1 VRQAFD
7 DDSISWVEQSEQLGT
22 GHAVQQV
29 MPYINDD
36 SISLVLYGDV
46 PLIRQSTLENLIVQA
61 QKSGVALLSVM
72 LDNPTGYGRISSA
85 PKPTTTNTCEQSACA
100 CISTCSSKVLSDRT
114 CKTFGLV
121 EFIRV
126 PLPAARMHLS
136 AILLCQSLSVTQKRC
151 RMNILLLQCRN

>member
-1 VRQAFD
+1 LLLTFFVLFKTNRTLMQAQALCSQVFVVVGFGAEQVRQAFD

-61 QKSGVALLSVM
+61 QKSGVNTCIYFTNRKLLSICIF
-72 LDNPTGYGRISSA
+72 LLNNRLNLIILTH
-85 PKPTTTNTCEQSACA
+85 NTP
-100 CISTCSSKVLSDRT
+100 ITCWIIEHHRKE
-114 CKTFGLV
+114 CHATFV
-121 EFIRV
+121 V
-126 PLPAARMHLS
+126 W
-136 AILLCQSLSVTQKRC
+136 
-151 RMNILLLQCRN
+151 

>member
-1 VRQAFD
+1 
-7 DDSISWVEQSEQLGT
+7 
-22 GHAVQQV
+22 

-72 LDNPTGYGRISSA
+72 R
-85 PKPTTTNTCEQSACA
+85 
-100 CISTCSSKVLSDRT
+100 KVLSDRT

-121 EFIRV
+121 EFMRV
-126 PLPAARMHLS
+126 PLPAARMMVLMLFIIVFYS
-136 AILLCQSLSVTQKRC
+136 TMGYNALPLEI
-151 RMNILLLQCRN
+151 